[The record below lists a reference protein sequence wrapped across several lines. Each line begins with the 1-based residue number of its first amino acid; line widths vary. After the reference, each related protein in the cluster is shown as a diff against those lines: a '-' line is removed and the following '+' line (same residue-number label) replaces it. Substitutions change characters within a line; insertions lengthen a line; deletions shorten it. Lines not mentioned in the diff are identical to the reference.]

1 MLLKELFSQLPGFV
15 VPKNLACHPNWEKE
29 VTGLSTN
36 SQAIAPGN
44 LFIGMPGTRVDG
56 GEFWQGA
63 IEKGAIAAL
72 ISQSALQA
80 KPIAASPNE
89 TPALVLTIGP
99 SSADSPSADSL
110 SADSLSADSLLAD
123 SLSTVCA
130 DLAAAFYHRPA
141 QAMKIVGVTGTNGK
155 TTTTH
160 LIEYFLNQADQKTA
174 ILGTLYT
181 RWPGYE
187 KTAVHTTPFP
197 IDLQQAL
204 ASAQQANCQNAV
216 METSSHALAQHRVWG
231 IPFEVAV
238 FTNLTQDHL
247 DYHKDLDDYFEA
259 KTLLFGPHY
268 LKGKA
273 IINQANAYG
282 QKLIDRLSGL
292 KDKVWTYSVS
302 DTSTDL
308 YTEALT
314 YGPTG
319 VSGMLCTPVG
329 KQPFSSPLVG
339 QFNLENLLAAA
350 GAALHMGVELEQI
363 VAALPSFTGVPGRME
378 RVQIEVS
385 TAADEP
391 TQDISVIVDYAHT
404 PDSLENALRAARPF
418 ISGDLI
424 CVFGCGG
431 DRDRTKRPKMGR
443 IAYTEADRAIVTSD
457 NPRTEDPAQILQDV
471 VAGIEGPLE
480 ADQVICDRAEAI
492 RSAILNAK
500 AGDGIVIAGK
510 GHEDYQILGTEKIH
524 FDDREQ
530 SRFAL
535 MERLKLKR

>member
-15 VPKNLACHPNWEKE
+15 VPKNLASHPNWEKE

-160 LIEYFLNQADQKTA
+160 LIEYFLNQADQKNSHTGA
-174 ILGTLYT
+174 PCTPAGQDN
-181 RWPGYE
+181 E

-197 IDLQQAL
+197 IDLQAGAGERSTGQLPKTQSWKLAL
-204 ASAQQANCQNAV
+204 I
-216 METSSHALAQHRVWG
+216 ALAQHRVWG

-247 DYHKDLDDYFEA
+247 DYHKRFRR
-259 KTLLFGPHY
+259 LL
-268 LKGKA
+268 
-273 IINQANAYG
+273 
-282 QKLIDRLSGL
+282 
-292 KDKVWTYSVS
+292 
-302 DTSTDL
+302 
-308 YTEALT
+308 
-314 YGPTG
+314 
-319 VSGMLCTPVG
+319 
-329 KQPFSSPLVG
+329 
-339 QFNLENLLAAA
+339 
-350 GAALHMGVELEQI
+350 
-363 VAALPSFTGVPGRME
+363 
-378 RVQIEVS
+378 
-385 TAADEP
+385 
-391 TQDISVIVDYAHT
+391 
-404 PDSLENALRAARPF
+404 
-418 ISGDLI
+418 
-424 CVFGCGG
+424 
-431 DRDRTKRPKMGR
+431 
-443 IAYTEADRAIVTSD
+443 
-457 NPRTEDPAQILQDV
+457 
-471 VAGIEGPLE
+471 
-480 ADQVICDRAEAI
+480 
-492 RSAILNAK
+492 
-500 AGDGIVIAGK
+500 
-510 GHEDYQILGTEKIH
+510 
-524 FDDREQ
+524 
-530 SRFAL
+530 
-535 MERLKLKR
+535 